1 MVVFFKYHSAV
12 KMTPLASQPHVPLV
26 VAKVVQLY
34 AGRIYCSI
42 ILSRVAP
49 AVLKNVQHQLLHP
62 AI

>member
-1 MVVFFKYHSAV
+1 
-12 KMTPLASQPHVPLV
+12 MTPLALQPHIPLI